1 MLDKETRLAFDK
13 ALELHRHG
21 DTAAA
26 EAAYRALY
34 EQQAHPKLAHM
45 LGLALHQQQRS
56 GEALK
61 WFERAAVRPTV
72 SFHAN
77 YAAALLALGRGREA
91 EAQSRLALALLPSHP
106 GARLN
111 LALALETQER
121 FEEAASE
128 FAALTSAPGFVQP
141 GQRGRIRCL
150 LHLGE
155 IEQARDA
162 LGETKD
168 GDTESALLRGE
179 IALEAG
185 ELDLAES
192 AFNAAAESSPTNARA
207 TVLQARLAQQRAD
220 HSMALSLLERAIE
233 RDREDR
239 TATLQN
245 AAVLLECG
253 EVAACLDRLRGW
265 IAEHPADSE
274 AHSLYLRGAQYSP
287 DFDAAKLLAAHR
299 GWAQKH
305 ASPVEFVAPR
315 ERRADEPLR
324 IGWLSPAFRNGPL
337 QSFFLSTLSQLGERG
352 LSFNV
357 LYNSNPRR
365 NPSSAG
371 FRAAADRWEDVGGL
385 DDEALV
391 RRMREDAIDVLVDLA
406 GHARGGRLTALS
418 RRAAP
423 VQITWLDSFGTTG
436 IDAMDFVLTD
446 EMSSPPGCESGF
458 TEHLLRLPHGRLC
471 YLPPVPAERPDPSAR
486 RLISLN
492 HLAKLNDQVIDTWG
506 KILQA
511 LPGWTL
517 YLQARGADDAAVV
530 AKLRERFARNSLAPR
545 RIECAGYSS
554 LPLALRTYR
563 DAAIALDPFPF
574 AGGANSCDALWMGLP
589 LVSCPRDT
597 LISRQGASLLHALD
611 RERWIARDVEDYV
624 AIAVALATDVAA
636 RRRWAETAAA
646 RVAESLGDAS
656 RFTTELVAALE
667 EAWKLRASEGFPAVS
682 R

>member
-1 MLDKETRLAFDK
+1 MRLAFDK

-26 EAAYRALY
+26 EAVYRALY

-45 LGLALHQQQRS
+45 LAVALHQQQRS

-61 WFERAAVRPTV
+61 WFELAAARPTAT
-72 SFHAN
+72 FHAN

-121 FEEAASE
+121 FEAAEEE
-128 FAALTSAPGFVQP
+128 FAVLTSVPGFVEP
-141 GQRGRIRCL
+141 GQSGRIRCL

-162 LGETKD
+162 LGETK
-168 GDTESALLRGE
+168 GEDTESALLRGE

-185 ELDLAES
+185 QLGLAES
-192 AFNAAAESSPTNARA
+192 ALNFAAGSAPTRARA
-207 TVLQARLAQQRAD
+207 SVLQARLAQQKAD
-220 HSMALSLLERAIE
+220 HSTALRLLERAIE

-239 TATLQN
+239 AATLQS
-245 AAVLLECG
+245 AAVLLDCG
-253 EVAACLDRLRGW
+253 EVAPCLGRLEAW
-265 IAEHPADSE
+265 IAEHPEDSE
-274 AHSLYLRGAQYSP
+274 AHSLYLRCAQYSP
-287 DFDAAKLLAAHR
+287 KFDAANLLLAHR

-305 ASPVEFVAPR
+305 AAPAEFVAPR
-315 ERRADEPLR
+315 ERRANEPLR

-337 QSFFLSTLSQLGERG
+337 QSFVLATLSQLGERG

-371 FRAAADRWEDVGGL
+371 FRAAADRWEDVAEL
-385 DDEALV
+385 DAEALV
-391 RRMREDAIDVLVDLA
+391 RRIREDAIDVLVDLA
-406 GHARGGRLTALS
+406 GHARGGRLAALS

-423 VQITWLDSFGTTG
+423 VQVTWMDSFGTTG

-446 EMSSPPGCESGF
+446 EVSSPPGSESGF
-458 TEHLLRLPHGRLC
+458 TERLLRLPHARLC
-471 YLPPVPAERPDPSAR
+471 YLPPVPAERPEPSAR
-486 RLISLN
+486 RFISLN
-492 HLAKLNDQVIDTWG
+492 HLAKLNDQVIEAWG
-506 KILQA
+506 KILRA

-517 YLQARGADDAAVV
+517 YLQARGADDAVVV
-530 AKLRERFARNSLAPR
+530 AKLRERFARSSVESQ

-589 LVSCPRDT
+589 LVTLPRDT
-597 LISRQGASLLHALD
+597 LMSRQGASLLRTLD
-611 RERWIARDVEDYV
+611 REAWIARDTEDYV
-624 AIAVALATDVAA
+624 AIAIGLATDVAA
-636 RRRWAETAAA
+636 RRGWSEVAAA
-646 RVAESLGDAS
+646 RVAESLCDAS
-656 RFTTELVAALE
+656 RFATELVATLE
-667 EAWKLRASEGFPAVS
+667 EAWTLRASEGFPAVS